1 MATSSTS
8 TKVDSNLENLGI
20 ALHCPIEYLPLVK
33 AVTLYPCM
41 HKINETAALILYG
54 TMTGEICSK
63 PAQSCS
69 VCRVV
74 VKGYHVDHT
83 MRQLVSQIMLLVDLE
98 SMTLKLQKKPMEI
111 EKKEKE
117 EKKEL
122 AYPGK
127 AAKFIHIGGDWS
139 FNGSKGRGLLCND
152 LSYKSVVS
160 DSLLS
165 EFDLLGY
172 KDGTIRVCIKYPEKC
187 EKIIADYLTSFG
199 MVIRFSYLLTKMY
212 MTDTIEDAKKL
223 FKIISENNEI
233 PLEDIQKITKI
244 MSEHI

>member
-1 MATSSTS
+1 MATSSIS
-8 TKVDSNLENLGI
+8 TKVDTNLENLGI
-20 ALHCPIEYLPLVK
+20 ALHCPIEYLPLIK

-63 PAQSCS
+63 PAQPCS
-69 VCRVV
+69 ICRVV

-83 MRQLVSQIMLLVDLE
+83 MRQMVSQIMLLVDLE

-127 AAKFIHIGGDWS
+127 AAKFVRQSGDWS
-139 FNGSKGRGLLCND
+139 LKDSGGMGSIYRYMR
-152 LSYKSVVS
+152 YKSVVS

-165 EFDLLGY
+165 EFELLGY
-172 KDGTIRVCIKYPEKC
+172 KDGTIRVFIKYLEKC
-187 EKIIADYLTSFG
+187 EKIVADYLISFG
-199 MVIRFSYLLTKMY
+199 MVPSFSDLRTNTY
-212 MTDTIEDAKKL
+212 MTETIEETKKL
-223 FKIISENNEI
+223 FKIVTKNNEI